1 MKSKIVRGIINGG
14 VLAAVAA
21 LGITVYQL
29 GTKPIA
35 ENPQEENSVQ
45 VEETGL
51 EEELSDGENA
61 EDAAAAGDGWQ
72 DAAQDEI
79 SDGETGDEAGLSGAS
94 EAGADGVTGS
104 IRETAGS
111 GTAENAAADA
121 DNGSGTDD
129 RSVSAAAG
137 ADRSRTDGTGN
148 TADNA
153 GNTSAEGAVNNGA
166 GASTDTAETSAVGI
180 AAQAL
185 DFTEDSIMEWPV
197 RGTVLVDYNMD
208 ETVYYPT
215 LDQYRVSSAIALQA
229 VEDAPVYAAADGQVL
244 SVVQDA
250 CTGTTVTMELGQTAI
265 IANGPWMISDFY
277 DTSMV
282 EDGFADKVGTAM
294 YPGDVMYN
302 SGKIGFNVAS
312 KDEKTL
318 DATLTFVKFL
328 TNEESQLKMLEITGD
343 IPAMEGLTSDNVKPL
358 VNEVIANGDKAAHRI
373 NDFQSLWYA
382 NVVDEI
388 SIQYPLLAQGE
399 ITPEEFAQALTDA
412 AQKN

>member
-121 DNGSGTDD
+121 DNGSGTMI
-129 RSVSAAAG
+129 G
-137 ADRSRTDGTGN
+137 ACLRRQVQI
-148 TADNA
+148 
-153 GNTSAEGAVNNGA
+153 E
-166 GASTDTAETSAVGI
+166 
-180 AAQAL
+180 AAQMA
-185 DFTEDSIMEWPV
+185 
-197 RGTVLVDYNMD
+197 
-208 ETVYYPT
+208 
-215 LDQYRVSSAIALQA
+215 
-229 VEDAPVYAAADGQVL
+229 
-244 SVVQDA
+244 
-250 CTGTTVTMELGQTAI
+250 
-265 IANGPWMISDFY
+265 
-277 DTSMV
+277 
-282 EDGFADKVGTAM
+282 
-294 YPGDVMYN
+294 
-302 SGKIGFNVAS
+302 
-312 KDEKTL
+312 
-318 DATLTFVKFL
+318 
-328 TNEESQLKMLEITGD
+328 LEIQQ
-343 IPAMEGLTSDNVKPL
+343 IMPE
-358 VNEVIANGDKAAHRI
+358 IHR
-373 NDFQSLWYA
+373 QR
-382 NVVDEI
+382 E
-388 SIQYPLLAQGE
+388 Q
-399 ITPEEFAQALTDA
+399 
-412 AQKN
+412 

>member
-1 MKSKIVRGIINGG
+1 MAGTIRKIAQMAHVSPATVSRYFSGQNVVSDELSRRIEEAANTVGYVPNHPTRKSDGVIVVLIPNLEFGYFSESIKEIIRQMPKYKCRVIFLPTFPGDDSYKSILKELYVMG
-14 VLAAVAA
+14 V
-21 LGITVYQL
+21 IY
-29 GTKPIA
+29 
-35 ENPQEENSVQ
+35 
-45 VEETGL
+45 L
-51 EEELSDGENA
+51 EEEIDREVIRYIRAKNIKVVMLGGAAFDSRCDMVHINDMMAAWVTSLMLGAMIGESDEGEQFMNTMLPTDYNTK
-61 EDAAAAGDGWQ
+61 EFIDAATRIQ
-72 DAAQDEI
+72 TMFQKYTTPDAV
-79 SDGETGDEAGLSGAS
+79 GGKY
-94 EAGADGVTGS
+94 
-104 IRETAGS
+104 
-111 GTAENAAADA
+111 ENAAS
-121 DNGSGTDD
+121 N
-129 RSVSAAAG
+129 
-137 ADRSRTDGTGN
+137 
-148 TADNA
+148 
-153 GNTSAEGAVNNGA
+153 
-166 GASTDTAETSAVGI
+166 
-180 AAQAL
+180 
-185 DFTEDSIMEWPV
+185 FFM
-197 RGTVLVDYNMD
+197 
-208 ETVYYPT
+208 
-215 LDQYRVSSAIALQA
+215 
-229 VEDAPVYAAADGQVL
+229 
-244 SVVQDA
+244 
-250 CTGTTVTMELGQTAI
+250 GQTAI

-358 VNEVIANGDKAAHRI
+358 VNEVIANGDKAAHSI

>member
-21 LGITVYQL
+21 LGITVYQF

-35 ENPQEENSVQ
+35 ENPQEENSAQ
-45 VEETGL
+45 AEETGL

-79 SDGETGDEAGLSGAS
+79 SDGENGDEAGLPGVSETGAD
-94 EAGADGVTGS
+94 ADGVTGS

-121 DNGSGTDD
+121 DNGNGTED
-129 RSVSAAAG
+129 SAAAG
-137 ADRSRTDGTGN
+137 AAGAGRSQTEGTGN

-153 GNTSAEGAVNNGA
+153 GNAAAEGAVNNGA

-180 AAQAL
+180 AAQVL

-215 LDQYRVSSAIALQA
+215 LDQYRVSPAIALQA

-250 CTGTTVTMELGQTAI
+250 CTGMTVTMELG
-265 IANGPWMISDFY
+265 NGY
-277 DTSMV
+277 QAV
-282 EDGFADKVGTAM
+282 YG
-294 YPGDVMYN
+294 
-302 SGKIGFNVAS
+302 
-312 KDEKTL
+312 
-318 DATLTFVKFL
+318 
-328 TNEESQLKMLEITGD
+328 QLKDLTVAEGD
-343 IPAMEGLTSDNVKPL
+343 TVKEG
-358 VNEVIANGDKAAHRI
+358 EVIGNISAPTKYYSVEGPNLYFAMKKDG
-373 NDFQSLWYA
+373 
-382 NVVDEI
+382 VPVDPFE
-388 SIQYPLLAQGE
+388 YLE
-399 ITPEEFAQALTDA
+399 
-412 AQKN
+412 

>member
-121 DNGSGTDD
+121 DNGSGTED

-153 GNTSAEGAVNNGA
+153 GNTS
-166 GASTDTAETSAVGI
+166 AETSAVGI

-250 CTGTTVTMELGQTAI
+250 CTGTTVTMELG
-265 IANGPWMISDFY
+265 NGY
-277 DTSMV
+277 QAV
-282 EDGFADKVGTAM
+282 YG
-294 YPGDVMYN
+294 
-302 SGKIGFNVAS
+302 
-312 KDEKTL
+312 
-318 DATLTFVKFL
+318 
-328 TNEESQLKMLEITGD
+328 QLKDLTVAEGD
-343 IPAMEGLTSDNVKPL
+343 TVKEG
-358 VNEVIANGDKAAHRI
+358 EVIGNISAPTKYYSVEGPNLYFAMKKDG
-373 NDFQSLWYA
+373 
-382 NVVDEI
+382 VPVDPFE
-388 SIQYPLLAQGE
+388 YLE
-399 ITPEEFAQALTDA
+399 
-412 AQKN
+412 

>member
-72 DAAQDEI
+72 DVAQDEI

-94 EAGADGVTGS
+94 EAGADADGVTGS

-111 GTAENAAADA
+111 GTAENATADA
-121 DNGSGTDD
+121 DNGSGTED

-137 ADRSRTDGTGN
+137 AEGTGN

-153 GNTSAEGAVNNGA
+153 GNAAAEGAVNNEA

-215 LDQYRVSSAIALQA
+215 LDQYRVSPAIALQA

-250 CTGTTVTMELGQTAI
+250 CTGTTVTMELG
-265 IANGPWMISDFY
+265 NGY
-277 DTSMV
+277 QAV
-282 EDGFADKVGTAM
+282 YG
-294 YPGDVMYN
+294 
-302 SGKIGFNVAS
+302 
-312 KDEKTL
+312 
-318 DATLTFVKFL
+318 
-328 TNEESQLKMLEITGD
+328 QLKDLTVAEGD
-343 IPAMEGLTSDNVKPL
+343 TVKEG
-358 VNEVIANGDKAAHRI
+358 EVIGNISAPTKYYSVEGPNLYFAMKKDG
-373 NDFQSLWYA
+373 
-382 NVVDEI
+382 VPVDPFE
-388 SIQYPLLAQGE
+388 YLE
-399 ITPEEFAQALTDA
+399 
-412 AQKN
+412 

>member
-1 MKSKIVRGIINGG
+1 M
-14 VLAAVAA
+14 
-21 LGITVYQL
+21 
-29 GTKPIA
+29 
-35 ENPQEENSVQ
+35 
-45 VEETGL
+45 
-51 EEELSDGENA
+51 
-61 EDAAAAGDGWQ
+61 
-72 DAAQDEI
+72 
-79 SDGETGDEAGLSGAS
+79 
-94 EAGADGVTGS
+94 TGS

-153 GNTSAEGAVNNGA
+153 SAEGAVNNGA

-250 CTGTTVTMELGQTAI
+250 CTGTTVTMELG
-265 IANGPWMISDFY
+265 NGY
-277 DTSMV
+277 QAV
-282 EDGFADKVGTAM
+282 YG
-294 YPGDVMYN
+294 
-302 SGKIGFNVAS
+302 
-312 KDEKTL
+312 
-318 DATLTFVKFL
+318 
-328 TNEESQLKMLEITGD
+328 QLKDLTVAEGD
-343 IPAMEGLTSDNVKPL
+343 TVKEG
-358 VNEVIANGDKAAHRI
+358 EVIGNISAPTKYYSVEGPNLYFAMKKDG
-373 NDFQSLWYA
+373 
-382 NVVDEI
+382 VPVDPFE
-388 SIQYPLLAQGE
+388 YLE
-399 ITPEEFAQALTDA
+399 
-412 AQKN
+412 

>member
-1 MKSKIVRGIINGG
+1 MNRQPYSGHSIDIEMVTETAALLLFLLLKMNISDRGGKNMKSKIVRGIINGG

-72 DAAQDEI
+72 DVAQDEI

-111 GTAENAAADA
+111 GTAENAAAD
-121 DNGSGTDD
+121 
-129 RSVSAAAG
+129 
-137 ADRSRTDGTGN
+137 
-148 TADNA
+148 ADNA

-250 CTGTTVTMELGQTAI
+250 CTGTTVTMELG
-265 IANGPWMISDFY
+265 NGY
-277 DTSMV
+277 QAV
-282 EDGFADKVGTAM
+282 YG
-294 YPGDVMYN
+294 
-302 SGKIGFNVAS
+302 
-312 KDEKTL
+312 
-318 DATLTFVKFL
+318 
-328 TNEESQLKMLEITGD
+328 QLKDLTVAEGD
-343 IPAMEGLTSDNVKPL
+343 TVKEG
-358 VNEVIANGDKAAHRI
+358 EVIGNISAPTKYYSVEGPNLYFAMKKDG
-373 NDFQSLWYA
+373 
-382 NVVDEI
+382 VPVDPFE
-388 SIQYPLLAQGE
+388 YLE
-399 ITPEEFAQALTDA
+399 
-412 AQKN
+412 

>member
-61 EDAAAAGDGWQ
+61 EDAAAAGEGWQ

-94 EAGADGVTGS
+94 EAGADRVIGS

-121 DNGSGTDD
+121 DNGSGTED
-129 RSVSAAAG
+129 RSVS

-250 CTGTTVTMELGQTAI
+250 CTGTTVTMELG
-265 IANGPWMISDFY
+265 NGY
-277 DTSMV
+277 QAV
-282 EDGFADKVGTAM
+282 YG
-294 YPGDVMYN
+294 
-302 SGKIGFNVAS
+302 
-312 KDEKTL
+312 
-318 DATLTFVKFL
+318 
-328 TNEESQLKMLEITGD
+328 QLKDLTVAEGD
-343 IPAMEGLTSDNVKPL
+343 TVKEG
-358 VNEVIANGDKAAHRI
+358 EVIGNISAPTKYYSVEGPNLYFAMKKDG
-373 NDFQSLWYA
+373 
-382 NVVDEI
+382 VPVDPFE
-388 SIQYPLLAQGE
+388 YLE
-399 ITPEEFAQALTDA
+399 
-412 AQKN
+412 

>member
-1 MKSKIVRGIINGG
+1 MNRQPYSGHSIDIEMVTETAALLLFLLLKMNISDRGGKNMKSKIVRGIINGG

-94 EAGADGVTGS
+94 EAGADGVAGS

-121 DNGSGTDD
+121 DNGSGTED

-153 GNTSAEGAVNNGA
+153 GNTSAEGVVNNGA

-250 CTGTTVTMELGQTAI
+250 CTGTTVTMELG
-265 IANGPWMISDFY
+265 NGY
-277 DTSMV
+277 QAV
-282 EDGFADKVGTAM
+282 YG
-294 YPGDVMYN
+294 
-302 SGKIGFNVAS
+302 
-312 KDEKTL
+312 
-318 DATLTFVKFL
+318 
-328 TNEESQLKMLEITGD
+328 QLKDLTVAEGD
-343 IPAMEGLTSDNVKPL
+343 TVKEG
-358 VNEVIANGDKAAHRI
+358 EVIGNISAPTKYYSVEGPNLYFAMKKDG
-373 NDFQSLWYA
+373 
-382 NVVDEI
+382 VPVDPFE
-388 SIQYPLLAQGE
+388 YLE
-399 ITPEEFAQALTDA
+399 
-412 AQKN
+412 